1 MNEKQDAYSTGVQEV
16 VLEEERGGE
25 QDASVKTLN
34 RKVAYVLIGG
44 FVTVL
49 ISLLVFQTWSAD
61 RNLEERRAA
70 ERLASQEQPVE
81 VDTESADRQ
90 AKALLEATQR
100 KQAQEEAAAAR
111 ALNTPRVNPPSVVSP
126 DPVEEAQGIAAF
138 RARSEPSKD
147 ATTTG
152 QKAEDPWVAA
162 RKSFRAQ
169 EAQMHYQQRMAARSA
184 PIFGGGGAP
193 SGGTTRGDGGEED
206 YLQPASS
213 EEEFQ
218 RRLAQAQRASR
229 RDGMM
234 MTYPSPPLE
243 PAPSREWGELSA
255 GDVHQEAFY
264 HQGQQAQAGYQRGA
278 SAFSSSR
285 QADVQAGTVVH
296 LALETGL
303 SSELPGVVM
312 ARVTKPVYD
321 PGLNHVVIPSGT
333 RVLGTY
339 NARVEKG
346 QTRAQVLWTTLVWDG
361 GSSFDLGG
369 MPGVDL
375 GGQSGLEASVDNHF
389 DKALAGA
396 ALSGVLSASASA
408 LAGSTNQL
416 NVDPRQ
422 QAIYGAAQPFQESGE
437 ALSKQ
442 YLDLA
447 PTLTLEPGALVG
459 LLVPHDLFLS
469 N

>member
-1 MNEKQDAYSTGVQEV
+1 MNEKQDAYSTEVQEV
-16 VLEEERGGE
+16 VLEEQGQGGK
-25 QDASVKTLN
+25 DAPVKTLN
-34 RKVAYVLIGG
+34 RKVAYLLIGG
-44 FVTVL
+44 FVVV
-49 ISLLVFQTWSAD
+49 IVSLLLFQTWSAD
-61 RNLEERRAA
+61 RNLEARRAS
-70 ERLASQEQPVE
+70 ERLAAQEKPVE
-81 VDTESADRQ
+81 VDTQSAERQ

-100 KQAQEEAAAAR
+100 KQAKEQAAAAK
-111 ALNTPRVNPPSVVSP
+111 ALEVAQVSADP
-126 DPVEEAQGIAAF
+126 LAQDPVEEAQGIAAF
-138 RARSEPSKD
+138 RARTESSSES
-147 ATTTG
+147 TTTAT
-152 QKAEDPWVAA
+152 KAKDPWVAA
-162 RKSFRAQ
+162 RESFRAQ
-169 EAQMHYQQRMAARSA
+169 EAQIHYQQRLSARSA

-193 SGGTTRGDGGEED
+193 SGGTTRQDSED
-206 YLQPASS
+206 NTLQPASS
-213 EEEFQ
+213 QEEFQ

-255 GDVHQEAFY
+255 GDAHQEAFY

-278 SAFSSSR
+278 SASSSSR

>member
-1 MNEKQDAYSTGVQEV
+1 M
-16 VLEEERGGE
+16 R
-25 QDASVKTLN
+25 
-34 RKVAYVLIGG
+34 
-44 FVTVL
+44 
-49 ISLLVFQTWSAD
+49 
-61 RNLEERRAA
+61 
-70 ERLASQEQPVE
+70 
-81 VDTESADRQ
+81 
-90 AKALLEATQR
+90 
-100 KQAQEEAAAAR
+100 
-111 ALNTPRVNPPSVVSP
+111 
-126 DPVEEAQGIAAF
+126 
-138 RARSEPSKD
+138 
-147 ATTTG
+147 
-152 QKAEDPWVAA
+152 
-162 RKSFRAQ
+162 
-169 EAQMHYQQRMAARSA
+169 
-184 PIFGGGGAP
+184 
-193 SGGTTRGDGGEED
+193 
-206 YLQPASS
+206 
-213 EEEFQ
+213 
-218 RRLAQAQRASR
+218 
-229 RDGMM
+229 
-234 MTYPSPPLE
+234 
-243 PAPSREWGELSA
+243 A
-255 GDVHQEAFY
+255 GDAHQEAFF
-264 HQGQQAQAGYQRGA
+264 HQGQQAQAGYQSGKVVA
-278 SAFSSSR
+278 SSSR
-285 QADVQAGTVVH
+285 QADVQAGTIVH
-296 LALETGL
+296 LALETGV
-303 SSELPGVVM
+303 SSELPGMVL

-361 GSSFDLGG
+361 GGSVDLGG

-459 LLVPHDLFLS
+459 LLVPYDLFLS